1 MKPLS
6 SSARRALI
14 RFAYL
19 LPVFSGMLLL
29 IYALIPHLFFVYGDA
44 IYNTQSPFELMQNTW
59 KESQAL
65 LNGAEAS
72 AKAVM
77 FSFTMSAVVILSWV
91 FTAVYATVAIASA
104 ICSCIAFSHRPTERE
119 ANRAKRWMQ
128 FFCPNRVLYIIVN
141 LLPLLPAAFPYI
153 LLHFY
158 RTQMFYDMSLHHMG
172 PPDFVLA
179 AVAVLLNLAAFLL
192 LMPAQNEEHMDMF
205 RLYKAK

>member
-6 SSARRALI
+6 SSARRGLI
-14 RFAYL
+14 HFAYL
-19 LPVFSGMLLL
+19 LPIFTGLLLL
-29 IYALIPHLFFVYGDA
+29 IYALIPHLFFVYGEA

-59 KESQAL
+59 KECQAL

-72 AKAVM
+72 AGAVM
-77 FSFTMSAVVILSWV
+77 FSFTMSAMVILSWIC
-91 FTAVYATVAIASA
+91 TIVYAVVAIASA

-128 FFCPNRVLYIIVN
+128 FFCPNRILYIVVN

-158 RTQMFYDMSLHHMG
+158 RTQMFYEISLHYMG
-172 PPDFVLA
+172 PPDLVLA
-179 AVAVLLNLAAFLL
+179 VIAVLLNLASFLL
-192 LMPAQNEEHMDMF
+192 LLSAQNEEHMDMF